1 MIVLHKLHATVL
13 TDQGKVRTNNEDNFY
28 FDGKGYEE
36 PQAFCHF
43 SEKCSTRKK
52 PIFAVFDGLGGES
65 YGEIASSL
73 AVQTLRQHEKAIKHC
88 KSEQLDAVV
97 QEFVADAN
105 QNIYQMAKKLQGGNS
120 GTTMA
125 MLCFQ
130 GDQVYPF
137 YIGDSRIYLYN
148 GTDLYRLTSDHTLAN
163 HKLQTGIY
171 TKEEAELSSDRNKLI
186 QFLGADLQHFTL
198 PHAAQP
204 PLRIYRGYRFLLC
217 SDGLTD
223 MCDDQTIYRVLSSG
237 QPDMAN
243 ELMQLAMDA
252 GGVDNTTLILIEV
265 L

>member
-1 MIVLHKLHATVL
+1 MQFQKAVRPLRGEISVPGDKSISHRAVMFGAISEGTTEVTNFL
-13 TDQGKVRTNNEDNFY
+13 QGADCLSTISCFRSMGIEIENTPERILVH
-28 FDGKGYEE
+28 GKGLHGLSA
-36 PQAFCHF
+36 P
-43 SEKCSTRKK
+43 S
-52 PIFAVFDGLGGES
+52 AV
-65 YGEIASSL
+65 
-73 AVQTLRQHEKAIKHC
+73 
-88 KSEQLDAVV
+88 LDC
-97 QEFVADAN
+97 
-105 QNIYQMAKKLQGGNS
+105 GNS

-186 QFLGADLQHFTL
+186 QFLGADLQHFPL

>member
-52 PIFAVFDGLGGES
+52 PIFAVFDGMGGDS
-65 YGEIASSL
+65 YGE
-73 AVQTLRQHEKAIKHC
+73 
-88 KSEQLDAVV
+88 
-97 QEFVADAN
+97 
-105 QNIYQMAKKLQGGNS
+105 MAKKLQGGNS

>member
-1 MIVLHKLHATVL
+1 MKTEH
-13 TDQGKVRTNNEDNFY
+13 
-28 FDGKGYEE
+28 
-36 PQAFCHF
+36 CHR
-43 SEKCSTRKK
+43 CS
-52 PIFAVFDGLGGES
+52 AVSALQLLCHLIDILVGIGNKFL
-65 YGEIASSL
+65 YHRIQLL
-73 AVQTLRQHEKAIKHC
+73 AL
-88 KSEQLDAVV
+88 
-97 QEFVADAN
+97 
-105 QNIYQMAKKLQGGNS
+105 
-120 GTTMA
+120 A

-198 PHAAQP
+198 PHAAKP

>member
-52 PIFAVFDGLGGES
+52 PIFAVFDGMGGES

-105 QNIYQMAKKLQGGNS
+105 QNIYQMARNCRAETAEQRWQCSVFRATKS
-120 GTTMA
+120 IRSISATVAFIYTME
-125 MLCFQ
+125 
-130 GDQVYPF
+130 
-137 YIGDSRIYLYN
+137 RIY
-148 GTDLYRLTSDHTLAN
+148 TA
-163 HKLQTGIY
+163 
-171 TKEEAELSSDRNKLI
+171 
-186 QFLGADLQHFTL
+186 
-198 PHAAQP
+198 
-204 PLRIYRGYRFLLC
+204 
-217 SDGLTD
+217 
-223 MCDDQTIYRVLSSG
+223 
-237 QPDMAN
+237 
-243 ELMQLAMDA
+243 
-252 GGVDNTTLILIEV
+252 
-265 L
+265 

>member
-52 PIFAVFDGLGGES
+52 PFFAVFDGMGGES

-73 AVQTLRQHEKAIKHC
+73 GVHTLRQHEKAIKHC

-137 YIGDSRIYLYN
+137 YIGDSRIYL
-148 GTDLYRLTSDHTLAN
+148 
-163 HKLQTGIY
+163 
-171 TKEEAELSSDRNKLI
+171 
-186 QFLGADLQHFTL
+186 
-198 PHAAQP
+198 
-204 PLRIYRGYRFLLC
+204 
-217 SDGLTD
+217 
-223 MCDDQTIYRVLSSG
+223 
-237 QPDMAN
+237 
-243 ELMQLAMDA
+243 
-252 GGVDNTTLILIEV
+252 
-265 L
+265 